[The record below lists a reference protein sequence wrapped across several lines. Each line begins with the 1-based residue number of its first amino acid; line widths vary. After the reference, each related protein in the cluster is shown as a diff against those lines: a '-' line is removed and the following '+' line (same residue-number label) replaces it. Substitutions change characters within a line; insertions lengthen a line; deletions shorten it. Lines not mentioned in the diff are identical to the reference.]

1 MVEGGEGVTTAR
13 AQADL
18 ERSEAMPSRRY
29 MIPRPQCG
37 RARRVRNPARR
48 SWVRSAGFSVTGFSS
63 RMILHSSQVK
73 TLDSPQIDAAPASY
87 CCGQTSSDLI
97 CECPHAAGQP
107 STSDSSVV
115 SKGADDQH
123 RHVDQSIVSVV
134 LLLGDSCLPCIMTR

>member
-1 MVEGGEGVTTAR
+1 MEKKKKQRISEYNDQVCT
-13 AQADL
+13 DL
-18 ERSEAMPSRRY
+18 TLATNRRY

-87 CCGQTSSDLI
+87 CCGQVMS
-97 CECPHAAGQP
+97 
-107 STSDSSVV
+107 
-115 SKGADDQH
+115 
-123 RHVDQSIVSVV
+123 
-134 LLLGDSCLPCIMTR
+134 LLGPLTEPRQIDLLI